1 MNHARFPG
9 LVNVHSH
16 TFQRAI
22 RGRTEQR
29 TSAGRDNFWTWREAM
44 YRAANLLSPDDIYD
58 VARMAFLEM
67 ALSGIT
73 TVGEFHYLHHAPDGT
88 PYADRNLVALAVVRA
103 AREVGLRIALLRT
116 AYARAGWQKPPNA
129 GQARFLTP
137 HPEDFI
143 RDTDDLRAR
152 LLDDPGAWVGIAPHS
167 VRALPLAYLKEI
179 VAYGRAQQL
188 PVHMHVS
195 EQPGEIE
202 ECIAEYGVRPI
213 ELLQEHGL
221 LDSSFTGIHAI
232 HITTSESDYLGAS
245 HARVCACPTSER
257 NLGDG
262 PVPADRLSAAGVEIC
277 FGSDSNVQIDILE
290 DARLLE
296 YDLRMEKLQRAILPT
311 AVLFAGATEVGSAAL
326 QAPAS
331 DDYFTID
338 LNDPSVAGA
347 DPSTLL
353 THVVFSLERTA
364 IREVVVA
371 GKPIVTN
378 GQHPLAEAIT
388 RRFQAVQERLWKQ

>member
-1 MNHARFPG
+1 MSRLPG

-16 TFQRAI
+16 TFQRVI
-22 RGRTEQR
+22 RGRTEHR
-29 TSAGRDNFWTWREAM
+29 TSANRDTFWTWREAM
-44 YRAANLLSPDDIYD
+44 YHAANRISPEDIYD

-88 PYADRNLVALAVVRA
+88 PYEDRNLLALAIVRA

-116 AYARAGWQKPPNA
+116 AYARAGFQKPANP

-137 HPEDFI
+137 NPDDFI
-143 RDTDDLRAR
+143 RDTEDLRAR
-152 LLDDPGAWVGIAPHS
+152 LGGDPGAWVGIAPHS
-167 VRALPLAYLKEI
+167 VRALPLDYLREITAY
-179 VAYGRAQQL
+179 ARANGL

-195 EQPGEIE
+195 EQPGEVE
-202 ECIAEYGVRPI
+202 ECIAEHGVRPI
-213 ELLQEHGL
+213 ELLQEYGI

-232 HITTSESDYLGAS
+232 HITTSESDYLGAAR
-245 HARVCACPTSER
+245 ARVCACPTSER

-296 YDLRMEKLQRAILPT
+296 YDLRMEKLQRAILDPQR
-311 AVLFAGATEVGSAAL
+311 LFAGATEVGAAAL
-326 QAPAS
+326 HAPAS
-331 DDYFTID
+331 DDFFTID
-338 LNDPSVAGA
+338 MNDPSIAGSE
-347 DPSTLL
+347 PSAFLNN
-353 THVVFSLERTA
+353 VVFCLERTA
-364 IREVVVA
+364 IRDVVVG
-371 GKPIVTN
+371 GKTIVKD
-378 GQHPLAEAIT
+378 GRHPLAEEIT
-388 RRFQAVQERLWKQ
+388 RRFQAIQERLWRQ